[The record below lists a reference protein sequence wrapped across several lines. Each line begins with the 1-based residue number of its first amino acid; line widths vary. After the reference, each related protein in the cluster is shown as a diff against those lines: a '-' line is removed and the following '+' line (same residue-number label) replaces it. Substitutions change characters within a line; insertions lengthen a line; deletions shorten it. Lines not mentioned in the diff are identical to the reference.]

1 MNARIIFEVKKSCL
15 TLLKFNQ
22 NLNVAKSSCSR
33 VVNLEIIKKSFLKI
47 LILKQFY
54 GKTFT
59 PRSHFEKQI
68 ILIKKSVAKSITG
81 LEKKIEK
88 EDEVFDSFG
97 YEAKCPW

>member
-15 TLLKFNQ
+15 TLL
-22 NLNVAKSSCSR
+22 NVAKSSCSR
-33 VVNLEIIKKSFLKI
+33 VVNLEILKKSSVLKNFD
-47 LILKQFY
+47 LEQLDF
-54 GKTFT
+54 
-59 PRSHFEKQI
+59 
-68 ILIKKSVAKSITG
+68 VAKSITG

>member
-33 VVNLEIIKKSFLKI
+33 VVNLEILKKSSVLKNFD
-47 LILKQFY
+47 LEQLDF
-54 GKTFT
+54 
-59 PRSHFEKQI
+59 
-68 ILIKKSVAKSITG
+68 VAKSITG